1 MKIIYHYAKY
11 AWKEITKALF
21 VSSRSIYFRTI
32 VFSASLLLLF
42 AGLSHGATPDVNL
55 SSLPQ
60 GFVILKNGN
69 SSIALKEISREVF
82 AEDARADIV
91 FIDCIEALA
100 REGGGEIRVGQGVY
114 EFNRPVE
121 LRSSIKITG
130 SGRAT
135 TFKPSS
141 QNTDGSIFIG
151 VNCDGVVL
159 ADFTCQGDLSN
170 KNEKSAGIIFHGC
183 GDCEIRSVFARDF
196 SGYGFWLRNNAFLC
210 RIHDCVSAGN
220 GKAGYYISEIN
231 AGGRGGDYITNDI
244 KNCLS
249 YAERGNGFELI
260 SSLCVNIAGCNVYH
274 AKGNGYYFRQGAN
287 SILLTGSRCFKAE
300 GNGILVENSHE
311 LNVTGNI
318 VCWNRGHGIE
328 LNHVIWG
335 AVTGNEFIDSGGSV
349 EPKKHGIYIHTDSRG
364 LQVTG
369 NQIFAWEDQLPMI
382 YGIYENDDC
391 QSNNITGNFI
401 NRYEN
406 EAIYSKG
413 KGSLCSDNVYVR
425 ESYEK
430 VYNQP
435 FPEPRTE
442 KVKPFPAFTRDDIEA
457 YLNSTRR

>member
-1 MKIIYHYAKY
+1 MKTIYSGL
-11 AWKEITKALF
+11 ICFL
-21 VSSRSIYFRTI
+21 SI
-32 VFSASLLLLF
+32 VLSASFLLLL
-42 AGLSHGATPDVNL
+42 AGVSYGAAPEANI

-60 GFVILKNGN
+60 GFIILKNGN
-69 SSIALKEISREVF
+69 ACVALKEISREVF
-82 AEDARADIV
+82 AEDVRADIV
-91 FIDCIEALA
+91 FTKCIEALSE
-100 REGGGEIRVGQGVY
+100 EGGGEIRVGQGVY
-114 EFNRPVE
+114 DFDKPVQ
-121 LRSSIKITG
+121 LKSSIKITG

-135 TFKPSS
+135 TLKPSA
-141 QNTDGSIFIG
+141 QNTDGSILIG

-159 ADFTCQGDLSN
+159 ADLTCQGDMAN
-170 KNEKSAGIIFHGC
+170 TNEKAAGIIFDNC
-183 GDCEIRSVFARDF
+183 GDSEIRSVFSRDF
-196 SGYGFWLRNNAFLC
+196 AGYGFWLRNDTFLS
-210 RIHDCVSAGN
+210 RVHDCVSARN
-220 GKAGYYISEIN
+220 GLAGYYISGIN

-249 YAERGNGFELI
+249 YAERGNGFELV
-260 SSLCVNIAGCNVYH
+260 SSLCVNISGCNVYH

-300 GNGILVENSHE
+300 GNAILVENSHE

-335 AVTGNEFIDSGGSV
+335 TVTGNEVIDSGGSV
-349 EPKKHGIYIHTDSRG
+349 EPKKHGIYIHTDARG

-413 KGSLCSDNVYVR
+413 KGTLCTDNVFIR

-442 KVKPFPAFTRDDIEA
+442 KVKPFPAFTRDDIEK
-457 YLNSTRR
+457 YLNDTQR

>member
-1 MKIIYHYAKY
+1 MDYLH
-11 AWKEITKALF
+11 
-21 VSSRSIYFRTI
+21 RSEKNGWR
-32 VFSASLLLLF
+32 
-42 AGLSHGATPDVNL
+42 GATILQGFYSGIMIPAIIFLASAFIFSSAEMLHGDTPDISL

-60 GFVILKNGN
+60 GFIIMKNGDTCV
-69 SSIALKEISREVF
+69 AVKDISREIF
-82 AEDARADIV
+82 SEDARADVV
-91 FIDCIEALA
+91 FNRCITALA
-100 REGGGEIRVGQGVY
+100 EQGGGEIRVGPGTF
-114 EFNRPVE
+114 EFHAPVE
-121 LRSSIKITG
+121 LGSRIRITG
-130 SGRAT
+130 SGRSTAL
-135 TFKPSS
+135 KAA
-141 QNTDGSIFIG
+141 NDNRDGTIFIASEK
-151 VNCDGVVL
+151 DEIL
-159 ADFTCQGDLSN
+159 LSDFVCQGNPSN
-170 KNEKSAGIIFHGC
+170 NSEKSAGIIIDNC
-183 GDCEIRSVFARDF
+183 GDSEIRSVFARDF
-196 SGYGFWLRNNAFLC
+196 SGYGFWLRNDAFLC
-210 RIHDCVSAGN
+210 RIHDCVSARN
-220 GKAGYYISEIN
+220 GKAGYYISDIN
-231 AGGRGGDYITNDI
+231 AGGRGGDYITSDI
-244 KNCLS
+244 KDCLS

-260 SSLCVNIAGCNVYH
+260 SSLCVNISGCNVYH

-311 LNVTGNI
+311 LNVTSNI

-335 AVTGNEFIDSGGSV
+335 TVTGNEFIDSGGSV

-364 LQVTG
+364 IQVTG
-369 NQIFAWEDQLPMI
+369 NNVFAWEDQLPMI

-406 EAIYSKG
+406 EAIYCRG
-413 KGSLCSDNVYVR
+413 KGSVAADNVYVR

-457 YLNSTRR
+457 YLNSTQR